1 LLQYEKAFNTQLRIL
16 LLHKSSLRILQQEKN
31 YWNKFKQKFMSFL
44 YKEKKYA
51 DNTVNNVFKIIKIF
65 FNYLQIEKA
74 YSIGNYHKQFRV
86 SLQNTTPTVLQIEQL
101 HFLISDN
108 KFEENLNNHLKRV
121 KDIFVFGCTVA
132 LRVSDLMKLQQKNIT
147 THGEETYLSLFTQKT
162 NALIQIPLPH
172 YAVDIIKKYKS
183 KNGKYLLP
191 RLSNTNLN
199 IQIKKLIQKA
209 GWDYSAVKVIS
220 KQGKLV
226 ELKNKNGNVWK
237 FYEHITAHT
246 MRRTAITTLLIL
258 GVPEIVVRNV
268 SGHAPG
274 SKEFYKYVSIAQSY
288 LNKEVKNAHQKL
300 MLYTLEKENKC

>member
-1 LLQYEKAFNTQLRIL
+1 MQFEQTFGTQLRIL

-31 YWNKFKQKFMSFL
+31 YWTKFKNKFLLFL
-44 YKEKKYA
+44 YKEKKYV

-74 YSIGNYHKQFRV
+74 YPVGNYHKQFRV
-86 SLQNTTPTVLQIEQL
+86 SLQNTTPTVLQVEQL
-101 HFLISDN
+101 NFLISD
-108 KFEENLNNHLKRV
+108 KMFEEGLSHNLKRI

-147 THGEETYLSLFTQKT
+147 TYGDETYLSLFTQKT
-162 NALIQIPLPH
+162 NALIQIPLPQ
-172 YAVDIIKKYKS
+172 YAVEIIKKYKG
-183 KNGKYLLP
+183 KYGKYLLP

-209 GWDYSAVKVIS
+209 GWTYSAVKVIS

-226 ELKNKNGNVWK
+226 ELKNKNGNDWR

-258 GVPEIVVRNV
+258 GVPEIVVRSV

-274 SKEFYKYVSIAQSY
+274 SKEFYKYVSLAQSY

-300 MLYTLEKENKC
+300 ILYTQEKENKS